1 MTKSENVSSKQVHM
15 TGGKQENR
23 ISKNQNV
30 LIKSKLVMVV
40 VVFLFFFLLLD
51 IELSIFHFIHIY

>member
-40 VVFLFFFLLLD
+40 VVVFFFLLD
-51 IELSIFHFIHIY
+51 IELSISHFIHIN

>member
-1 MTKSENVSSKQVHM
+1 MTKSENISSKQVHM

-40 VVFLFFFLLLD
+40 VVFVFFLLD
-51 IELSIFHFIHIY
+51 IELSISHFIHIN

>member
-40 VVFLFFFLLLD
+40 VVFFFVLD

>member
-1 MTKSENVSSKQVHM
+1 MTKSENISSKQVHM

-40 VVFLFFFLLLD
+40 VVFFFVLLD
-51 IELSIFHFIHIY
+51 IELSISHFIHIN

>member
-40 VVFLFFFLLLD
+40 VVFVVVLLD
-51 IELSIFHFIHIY
+51 IELSISHFIHIN